1 MFKNLV
7 NVKSLTKINLTK
19 YKLWEIEGDRR
30 GDVIKCLNGTL
41 WVTQEGDLKDY
52 VLEPGQDFWVT
63 KPGIVVVQ
71 ALENSQ
77 FKYNRNE
84 LQNHVEI
91 NYQRIPYTPPSRI
104 RSLLR

>member
-1 MFKNLV
+1 MLNNLF
-7 NVKSLTKINLTK
+7 NIKSLSKINLAK

-30 GDVIKCLNGTL
+30 GDVINCLNGTL
-41 WVTQEGDLKDY
+41 WVTQEGDMKDY

-77 FKYNRNE
+77 FKYNRKQP
-84 LQNHVEI
+84 QNQVEI
-91 NYQRIPYTPPSRI
+91 HYQPKQHTLHPRI
-104 RSLLR
+104 RTPLR